1 MKLLFLTTFNV
12 DVEHEHIFTKNVIK
26 YLARHFSQVRTGD
39 TIEYATINIGPLN
52 ELSRI
57 EVETIYGATF
67 RLLRV
72 DKSVSRETQI
82 DVITT
87 FFKEVAPSVIHSNMV
102 EGIDVIAA
110 RQAGIP
116 IVLTVHI
123 GGFVCPRSGGNGL
136 LRYDD
141 VICDGVLGPQC
152 AQCII
157 KDMPFPKV
165 GQWLYNRLHATKMAR
180 YFANKPQPVWYLTP
194 LFGADN
200 RLEDRKRMLR
210 EYKYAHIVAANEK
223 LVEILRLYVPE
234 QHIHL
239 LPHGVEERKRLVLP
253 PLDGPVKFF
262 VLSRVQYSKGI
273 VEILKAFR
281 GIPHD
286 KYELHI
292 IGDAQTFWT
301 ERQYMKK
308 VEKATEGINVI
319 SHGRLPNSEIETVI
333 SQCHILI
340 HATFCLEI
348 YGINI
353 SEVLSM
359 GRGVLASRCG
369 GAEMQVKHGVNG
381 LLFEP
386 HSVEAIRQAV
396 DTVLDNKALI
406 AEFSENAALP
416 LSITDYIPKL
426 SEIYDEIARKH

>member
-1 MKLLFLTTFNV
+1 M
-12 DVEHEHIFTKNVIK
+12 
-26 YLARHFSQVRTGD
+26 
-39 TIEYATINIGPLN
+39 EYATINIGPLD
-52 ELSRI
+52 ELSRT
-57 EVETIYGATF
+57 EVKTIYGATY

-72 DKSVSRETQI
+72 DRSVSRETQI
-82 DVITT
+82 AVITD
-87 FFKEVAPSVIHSNMV
+87 FFKEVAPSVIHSNMI
-102 EGIDVIAA
+102 EGTDVIAA

-123 GGFVCPRSGGNGL
+123 GGFVCPRGGGNGL

-141 VICDGVLGPQC
+141 VICDGVLGAQC
-152 AQCII
+152 ARCII
-157 KDMPFPKV
+157 KDMPFSKA
-165 GQWLYNRLHATKMAR
+165 GQWLYNWLNDTKLAR
-180 YFANKPQPVWYLTP
+180 YFANKTQATWYLTP
-194 LFGADN
+194 LFGIGN
-200 RLEDRKRMLR
+200 RVEERRRILQ

-223 LVEILRLYVPE
+223 LVEILRQYVPE

-273 VEILKAFR
+273 VEILKAFK

-292 IGDAQTFWT
+292 IGDAQTSWAG
-301 ERQYMKK
+301 RQYVKE
-308 VEKATEGINVI
+308 VEKAAEGINVI
-319 SHGRLPNSEIETVI
+319 SHGRLPNSEIETVVG
-333 SQCHILI
+333 QCHVLI

-416 LSITDYIPKL
+416 LSITNYISKL
-426 SEIYDEIARKH
+426 SEIYDEIVRKQ